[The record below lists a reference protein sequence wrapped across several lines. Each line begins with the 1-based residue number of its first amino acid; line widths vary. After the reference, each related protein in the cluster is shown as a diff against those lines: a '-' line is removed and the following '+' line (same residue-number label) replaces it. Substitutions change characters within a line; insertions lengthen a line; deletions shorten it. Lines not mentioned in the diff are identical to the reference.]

1 MDYTI
6 LEVLELLCHTWHK
19 DSGTNMKERQSNGLV
34 ICDGSEFSFYAS
46 GKEIIA
52 DSTHLLVLPKGASYH
67 FICRKTG
74 VTYTYNFRGSVPG
87 DKPYSIETDAVSKCI
102 FHARELRKA
111 DNTYTKI
118 GLMYNILGDA
128 LGNTTQQ
135 SIPDLIKPQ
144 LDYIHKNF
152 WDADISNGFLASLT
166 NISEVYFRKLF
177 VKTLAATPHEYIV
190 NLRIEKAKRML
201 LEGKNVSQTAFA
213 CGFSNLYY
221 FSGAFKKIVRVSPSE
236 YAKMYGVI

>member
-6 LEVLELLCHTWHK
+6 TEVLDLLCLPWHK
-19 DSGTNMKERQSNGLV
+19 DSGSHMKERQSNGLV
-34 ICDGSEFSFYAS
+34 ICDGSEFSFFT
-46 GKEIIA
+46 GENEVKA
-52 DSTHLLVLPKGASYH
+52 DKRHILVLPQGASYH
-67 FICRKTG
+67 FICRKSG
-74 VTYTYNFRGSVPG
+74 VTFTYNFRGNVPG
-87 DKPYSIETDAVSKCI
+87 DIPYSIETDAVARCI
-102 FHARELRKA
+102 SHARELQRA

-128 LGNTTQQ
+128 LGNATQQ
-135 SIPDLIKPQ
+135 NIPDIIKPQ
-144 LDYIHKNF
+144 LDYIHENF

-177 VKTLAATPHEYIV
+177 VKTFSTTPHEYIV

-201 LEGKNVSQTAFA
+201 LEGKNVSETAQL

-221 FSGAFKKIVRVSPSE
+221 FSGAFKKIVGASPSE
-236 YAKMYGVI
+236 YVKTYGVI